1 MEEYSEMNGQND
13 EQNTGGEFG
22 GSYYQ
27 HNAMPREKNSGQNSC
42 AGYIL
47 VGILCLLVGIAVGS
61 CTTTLAI
68 SGIKEAAESI
78 LPGEDNG
85 SGDNDDSGFSFEWH
99 FGGKKPENN
108 RPAKDEEYQE
118 PEKKQYT
125 GREMPVLDGQVPL
138 ISDTVNP
145 APDIVE
151 QTFEG
156 VVGVNSYEKVK
167 DKDELE
173 GYGSGFVI
181 SSEGYIVTNA
191 HVIKGASKVT
201 VTLPDNDKQEIDAEV
216 VGYDSTMDIAVL
228 YIRKDGLKPLAL
240 GSAENVRVGDFTIAI
255 GNPSGS
261 ELAGTATFGII
272 SATSRNVNIDG
283 RENEYLQTDAAINP
297 GNSGGALVNTRGEL
311 IGINAM
317 LYSQTGSFSGYGF
330 AIPTSIMNKVVAD
343 LKQYGTVQR
352 ALIGIQGQDV
362 KNYVD
367 AKKDKGEDV
376 DLGTMEGI
384 YVAKVSE
391 ESAAE
396 EAGMKEGDV
405 ITAID
410 GKPVGKMAE
419 LQEVLAKKRPGD
431 KVTVTYLRDK
441 KKATKTLTLKNEKG
455 NTQVVKKA
463 DLDVLGGNFR
473 AVTDAQKEQMNIGYG
488 LEVLKV
494 NAGKLKNAGITK
506 GFIIQRVNDS
516 AVKTIE
522 DLQNAVKEASTSKDP
537 VLYIQGVYPTGKKAY
552 FAVPLED

>member
-1 MEEYSEMNGQND
+1 MKKYSKYFVVAMSTLAFAFS
-13 EQNTGGEFG
+13 TGTLIKV
-22 GSYYQ
+22 
-27 HNAMPREKNSGQNSC
+27 NATPATAEAVPAQPVDLTYAAEKSLPSVVHILSTKNSKVQTVEVENDPFSDFFSDPFGFFGNPQGNGGKQRRS
-42 AGYIL
+42 
-47 VGILCLLVGIAVGS
+47 VR
-61 CTTTLAI
+61 TP
-68 SGIKEAAESI
+68 KQQ
-78 LPGEDNG
+78 G
-85 SGDNDDSGFSFEWH
+85 SGSG
-99 FGGKKPENN
+99 
-108 RPAKDEEYQE
+108 
-118 PEKKQYT
+118 
-125 GREMPVLDGQVPL
+125 VI
-138 ISDTVNP
+138 ISAD
-145 APDIVE
+145 
-151 QTFEG
+151 
-156 VVGVNSYEKVK
+156 
-167 DKDELE
+167 
-173 GYGSGFVI
+173 
-181 SSEGYIVTNA
+181 GYIVTNN
-191 HVIKGASKVT
+191 HVVADADELT
-201 VTLPDNDKQEIDAEV
+201 VTLNDNKEYSARIIGTDKASD
-216 VGYDSTMDIAVL
+216 
-228 YIRKDGLKPLAL
+228 LAL
-240 GSAENVRVGDFTIAI
+240 IKIDGKNLPAITIANSDDI
-255 GNPSGS
+255 KVGEWVLAVGNPFN
-261 ELAGTATFGII
+261 LTNTVTAGIV
-272 SATSRNVNIDG
+272 SAKARSLYQNGVESFI
-283 RENEYLQTDAAINP
+283 QTDAAINP

-367 AKKDKGEDV
+367 TKKDKGEDI

-384 YVAKVSE
+384 YVAKVTE

-410 GKPVGKMAE
+410 GKPVNKMAE

-441 KKATKTLTLKNEKG
+441 KKATKTVTLKNEKG

-473 AVTDAQKEQMNIGYG
+473 AITNAQKEQLNIGYG

-494 NAGKLKNAGITK
+494 NSGRLKTAGITK
-506 GFIIQRVNDS
+506 GFIIQRVNDN
-516 AVKTIE
+516 AVKTID